1 MLSLSYTMF
10 KNGETDFKNLKCEN
24 DLDGYK

>member
-10 KNGETDFKNLKCEN
+10 KNGETDFKNLTCEK